1 MLLAKDGIA
10 NSSNPDTGVAVE
22 LLEDVAHKVFAPKE
36 LASLT
41 LHKDIAKLLQTRLT
55 MVVLQPSHSPVHA
68 SLTRSC
74 CWARRPPLANTG
86 HKGQE
91 H

>member
-41 LHKDIAKLLQTRLT
+41 LHKDIAKLLQTRLA
-55 MVVLQPSHSPVHA
+55 MVLWSSHPPVHA
-68 SLTRSC
+68 SLTRIC
-74 CWARRPPLANTG
+74 GWAPMANTG
-86 HKGQE
+86 HKGQK